1 MACSPLRAMGSMI
14 EPHASWV
21 RGLARAVGVNPSA
34 IQVKARLRGLFP
46 TNRHPRRSAFYSG
59 VRDLRGLDWGT
70 AMPRRSGAVRAR
82 HAVPRPATGSGRLAQ
97 HGRPRLFQTKLI
109 NIRAHPLHPCRSVF
123 YSAIHTPLQ
132 RETGTATAVQRAQ
145 RNTQRHT
152 MRRFSVLSSQ
162 FLVLSSQF
170 LVLGS

>member
-123 YSAIHTPLQ
+123 SS
-132 RETGTATAVQRAQ
+132 GVQGKARLRGRDVARA
-145 RNTQRHT
+145 
-152 MRRFSVLSSQ
+152 
-162 FLVLSSQF
+162 
-170 LVLGS
+170 G